1 MVILSDVFVGA
12 RGESERVLIDAE
24 DGAVLLCI
32 DDWNGSH
39 DLSIEVEAAEWLQTL
54 LAIAIDKARDQR
66 KGPCLPRKQYDI
78 ARVTVSS

>member
-66 KGPCLPRKQYDI
+66 KGK
-78 ARVTVSS
+78 THG